1 MNKSGI
7 ICMLSYYNK
16 MGYSVR
22 PYNPVHVYEPNSY
35 TMTTHPKKND
45 NIYKQH
51 PPVHTSVNNIYNRIR
66 HPIYQ
71 LK

>member
-1 MNKSGI
+1 MNKSSI
-7 ICMLSYYNK
+7 VCMLSYYNK
-16 MGYSVR
+16 MGYSIR
-22 PYNPVHVYEPNSY
+22 PYNPVHVYRPNSY
-35 TMTTHPKKND
+35 IMNHKKND

-51 PPVHTSVNNIYNRIR
+51 PTTHVAVNNIYNSIR